1 MMARFTALW
10 IAAVM
15 VVPGVASAQQTPT
28 IPAVSTPPVAAQTA
42 PGVPAVSSSQGTIN
56 SIGQTTGDVTY
67 QYHLG
72 LGDKVSV
79 SVFGESDLGGTFVV
93 SSEGKLSLPLIGDFP
108 AAGMTAAEL
117 KSKIENAY
125 RQGYL
130 KDPKVTVD
138 VMSFRPFYILG
149 EVNKPGE
156 YPYDSGMTVVNAVAL
171 ASGFT
176 YRADQKHVFIKHV
189 NQLKETEVPL
199 TTSQAVEP
207 GDTIRISERY
217 F

>member
-1 MMARFTALW
+1 MMARFVALCL
-10 IAAVM
+10 AAAL
-15 VVPGVASAQQTPT
+15 VVPVTASAQAQAPT
-28 IPAVSTPPVAAQTA
+28 IPAVSA
-42 PGVPAVSSSQGTIN
+42 PQPAVSPVPAATVN
-56 SIGQTTGDVTY
+56 SIGQATGDVTY

-93 SSEGKLSLPLIGDFP
+93 SSEGKLSLPLIGDLN
-108 AAGMTAAEL
+108 AAGMTAAQL
-117 KSKIENAY
+117 KKKIEDGY

-138 VMSFRPFYILG
+138 VLSFRPFYILG

-189 NQLKETEVPL
+189 NQAKETEVPL
-199 TTSQAVEP
+199 TTSQAVQP
-207 GDTIRISERY
+207 GDTIRIAERY